1 MSPPL
6 WATSLILLKS
16 LALMAAETESSLAAR
31 LMAIFRRRNQV
42 AAKEEQ
48 DWADGGNP
56 HVGKQMAKE
65 DVS

>member
-1 MSPPL
+1 
-6 WATSLILLKS
+6 
-16 LALMAAETESSLAAR
+16 MAAETESSLAVR

-42 AAKEEQ
+42 AAEEEQ